1 MNKNQIAE
9 VFGTLNDE
17 QRDAVCQ
24 MLEDA
29 LSKNAETEEVKH
41 SETIDVKQIFE
52 DGIKFGSL
60 KESILSHAE
69 TYGIQEIEQLFPQ
82 PKNLNNPPKFL
93 NNEIGWV
100 STVLNGVHKSPF
112 ARIKSQFADITEDS
126 IRAKGYLKT
135 NKKKEHVFGILKRTT
150 GPTTIYTKQKI
161 DRDDVIDITD
171 FDVVSLIKEEMKLK
185 MKEELARA
193 ILIGDGRLASDNDR
207 IDPEC
212 IRPIY
217 NDDDLYTVKA
227 EIKEVMDYEPEFYD
241 EFINTIIRNRKNYK
255 GSGSPTLFT
264 TDDVICEILLL
275 KDMNGRR
282 IYNSVQEIA
291 TLLRVNN
298 IVTVPHME
306 GLVRTAS
313 DGKQY
318 DVLGIIVNLRDYSVG
333 TNNGGQLSMFDDFD
347 IDYNQQKYLLET
359 RCSGALTVPYSAMV
373 IEKLKQ
379 A

>member
-69 TYGIQEIEQLFPQ
+69 TYGIQQIEQLFPQ
-82 PKNLNNPPKFL
+82 PKNLNNPPQFL

-112 ARIKSQFADITEDS
+112 ARIKSQFADITEDA

-135 NKKKEHVFGILKRTT
+135 NKKKEHVFGMLKRST

-171 FDVVSLIKEEMKLK
+171 Y
-185 MKEELARA
+185 
-193 ILIGDGRLASDNDR
+193 R
-207 IDPEC
+207 I
-212 IRPIY
+212 
-217 NDDDLYTVKA
+217 
-227 EIKEVMDYEPEFYD
+227 
-241 EFINTIIRNRKNYK
+241 
-255 GSGSPTLFT
+255 
-264 TDDVICEILLL
+264 
-275 KDMNGRR
+275 
-282 IYNSVQEIA
+282 
-291 TLLRVNN
+291 
-298 IVTVPHME
+298 
-306 GLVRTAS
+306 
-313 DGKQY
+313 
-318 DVLGIIVNLRDYSVG
+318 
-333 TNNGGQLSMFDDFD
+333 
-347 IDYNQQKYLLET
+347 
-359 RCSGALTVPYSAMV
+359 
-373 IEKLKQ
+373 
-379 A
+379 

>member
-82 PKNLNNPPKFL
+82 PKNLNNPPQFL

-112 ARIKSQFADITEDS
+112 ARIKSQFADITEDA

-135 NKKKEHVFGILKRTT
+135 NKKKEHVFEMLKRTT
-150 GPTTIYTKQKI
+150 GPTTIYTKQKL
-161 DRDDVIDITD
+161 DRDDIIDITD
-171 FDVVSLIKEEMKLK
+171 FDVVSWIKEEMKLK
-185 MKEELARA
+185 LNEEIARA

-227 EIKEVMDYEPEFYD
+227 EITGTGMLTENLYD
-241 EFINTIIRNRKNYK
+241 DFIKTCIRNRKNYK
-255 GSGSPTLFT
+255 GSGSPILFT
-264 TDDVICEILLL
+264 TEDLISEILLL
-275 KDMNGRR
+275 EDANGRR
-282 IYNSVQEIA
+282 IYTSVQEIA
-291 TLLRVNN
+291 TLLRVSS
-298 IVTVPHME
+298 IVAVPHME

-313 DGKQY
+313 DGKKY
-318 DVLGIIVNLRDYSVG
+318 DVYGLMVNLRDYSVG
-333 TNNGGQLSMFDDFD
+333 TNNGGQISMFDDFD
-347 IDYNQQKYLLET
+347 IDYNQQKYLMET
-359 RCSGALTVPYSAMV
+359 RFSGALTVPYSAMV
-373 IEKLKQ
+373 IEKAKED
-379 A
+379 